1 MTKAPRIAFASLL
14 ALACGAAACS
24 TEVVAISDQDP
35 ATPAAAGVPG
45 LGVPPSDPASP
56 PAKVTI
62 TEVALFQGVKVSVFA
77 EGERVAERNAPLVA
91 GRPALVRVYVAP
103 LDGFRPGKFAGEL
116 TLTAPDGKVTTLRDT
131 RALSAKSTDAVATST
146 LSFEV
151 PAAALALGTTFSV
164 SVTDAGST
172 NQEPVRYPAGDA
184 ADDLELKA
192 SNVLKVVVVP
202 VRFDADS
209 SQRLPDVTAAQLA
222 VYQKTMMALYPA
234 TDVVVTAR
242 APYAWSTSIA
252 ANGQGWDTVLNAMVS
267 LRRADRVE
275 NETYYYGVF
284 MPSAS
289 FGDFCRRGCVTG
301 LSGLVSRPTDA
312 FLRASVGLGFTG
324 VESANTMAHEIG
336 HAHGREH
343 APCGGASG
351 ADRNF
356 PYKGGALGSW
366 GYDILSKK
374 FISPT
379 IGKDM
384 MGYCD
389 PSWVSDYTYS
399 ALFDRLLAVSGAQG
413 ESAQRSPASAPQD
426 ESAQRSPR
434 SGGSYRLVSF
444 DGDGVAKTSEVMD
457 LDSEPGGAPQQV
469 EYLSDASLVMA
480 RATAHVYRY
489 DHLPGGIVVVPEHAG
504 PVRALRVAGFSR
516 HLDLAS
522 LRAR

>member
-1 MTKAPRIAFASLL
+1 MTTAPRIAFASLL

-24 TEVVAISDQDP
+24 TEVVTVGGEDP
-35 ATPAAAGVPG
+35 SNPASAGAVPG
-45 LGVPPSDPASP
+45 LGGVPGVPASP
-56 PAKVTI
+56 PAKVSI
-62 TEVALFQGVKVSVFA
+62 TEVAVFQGVKVSVFA

-91 GRPALVRVYVAP
+91 GRPALIRVYVAP
-103 LDGFRPGKFAGEL
+103 LDGFQPGKFAGEL
-116 TLTAPDGKVTTLRDT
+116 TLKAPDGKVTTLRDVRSLT
-131 RALSAKSTDAVATST
+131 AKSTDAVPTST
-146 LSFEV
+146 LNFDV

-164 SVTDAGST
+164 SVTDDGST
-172 NQEPVRYPAGDA
+172 NQEPVRYPAGTA
-184 ADDLELKA
+184 VDDLELKA

-209 SQRLPDVTAAQLA
+209 SQRLPDVSEAQLG
-222 VYQKTMMALYPA
+222 VYKRTMMALYPA
-234 TDVVVTAR
+234 TDVTVTAR
-242 APYAWSTSIA
+242 APYAWSSTIA

-267 LRRADRVE
+267 LRRADRVDS
-275 NETYYYGVF
+275 ETYYYGVF
-284 MPSAS
+284 TPSSS
-289 FGDFCRRGCVTG
+289 FGSFCSRGCVTG
-301 LSGLVSRPTDA
+301 LSGLVNRPGDA
-312 FLRASVGLGFTG
+312 FLRASVGLGYTG

-351 ADRNF
+351 PDRYF

-379 IGKDM
+379 TGKDM

-399 ALFDRLLAVSGAQG
+399 ALYDRILAVSGAQ
-413 ESAQRSPASAPQD
+413 EENAQRSTSGG
-426 ESAQRSPR
+426 
-434 SGGSYRLVSF
+434 GGSYRIVSF
-444 DGDGVAKTSEVMD
+444 DGDGVAKTSEVMQ
-457 LDSEPGGAPQQV
+457 LEREPEGAPQQV
-469 EYLSDASLVMA
+469 EYLGDSSLVMA

-489 DHLPGGIVVVPEHAG
+489 DHLPGGIVVVPEQAG
-504 PVRALRVAGFSR
+504 NVRALRVAGFTRS
-516 HLDLAS
+516 LDLAS